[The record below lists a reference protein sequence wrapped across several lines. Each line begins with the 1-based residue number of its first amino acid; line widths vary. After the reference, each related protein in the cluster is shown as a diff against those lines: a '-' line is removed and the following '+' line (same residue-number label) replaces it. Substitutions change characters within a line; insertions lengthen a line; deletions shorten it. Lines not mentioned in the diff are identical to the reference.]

1 MAPLKPCLFFR
12 ISAMKSICFAGS
24 LFHRPVAWTLSA
36 LLGCA
41 IAPTAFASEPA
52 ATHGAAHA
60 PVAAAPAKAPA
71 HPPAPPAAHS
81 ETAAAEPP
89 PPSDTISRL
98 KAVIEKHSGKGGSV
112 SLRVG
117 DHVIAATDSQSP
129 PAADGHG
136 VEATHRPRRAKAPP
150 TTSSREYIRAR
161 AAVLSGHAAPEA
173 HAPSAGEHAEP
184 HWEHEGEN
192 GPQNWANLKPEFS
205 TCATG
210 KRQSPVHILETDAV
224 PGPAEVLKFDYRPSG
239 GSVVNNGH
247 TVQVDVTGNN
257 TLTVRGSVY
266 KLIQFHFHHPAEER
280 VNYKGFSMVAHLVH
294 QNAEG
299 QLAVVAVLIDP
310 GAENPL
316 IEQVWTRMPLDV
328 KDRVGLPAGLID
340 MNQVLPTDQRYYQFI
355 GSLTTPPCTEG
366 VLWLV
371 MKQPMTVSREQ
382 LQLFTKLYP
391 MNARPVQAL
400 NGRLVRESM

>member
-1 MAPLKPCLFFR
+1 MTPHRSTPPRLRPQALALYGLLTLLAP
-12 ISAMKSICFAGS
+12 
-24 LFHRPVAWTLSA
+24 HA
-36 LLGCA
+36 L
-41 IAPTAFASEPA
+41 A
-52 ATHGAAHA
+52 ADHGAAHGTE
-60 PVAAAPAKAPA
+60 PEHQPAAHAA
-71 HPPAPPAAHS
+71 APPAAHATPAHAPPAPAEPAHAES
-81 ETAAAEPP
+81 AAAAPP
-89 PPSDTISRL
+89 TNGQDTISRL
-98 KAVIEKHSGKGGSV
+98 KTVIEKHAGKIGNV
-112 SLRVG
+112 SLKVG
-117 DHVIAATDSQSP
+117 DHVIASTHAPSTAP
-129 PAADGHG
+129 PAEGAHG
-136 VEATHRPRRAKAPP
+136 GSEHKPRPAKA
-150 TTSSREYIRAR
+150 SSRASRDYIRTR

-173 HAPSAGEHAEP
+173 HGAAGGEHSET

-210 KRQSPVHILETDAV
+210 KRQSPVHILDTDTIA
-224 PGPAEVLKFDYRPSG
+224 GPAEVLKFDYKPSG

-247 TVQVDVTGNN
+247 TVQVDLAGNN
-257 TLTVRGSVY
+257 ILYVRGSAY

-294 QNAEG
+294 KNDEG

-310 GAENPL
+310 GTTNPL
-316 IEQVWTRMPLDV
+316 IEQIWTRMPLDV

-340 MNQVLPTDQRYYQFI
+340 MNQILPMDQRYYQFI

-371 MKQPMTVSREQ
+371 LKQPMTVSREQ
-382 LQLFTKLYP
+382 LKLFTHLYP

>member
-1 MAPLKPCLFFR
+1 MQSRHLSPRSLHPLALALSGLLTL
-12 ISAMKSICFAGS
+12 SA
-24 LFHRPVAWTLSA
+24 PVAW
-36 LLGCA
+36 
-41 IAPTAFASEPA
+41 ASSD
-52 ATHGAAHA
+52 HGAAHA
-60 PVAAAPAKAPA
+60 EAPVPKPAAAPAARAEPA
-71 HPPAPPAAHS
+71 HTEPGA
-81 ETAAAEPP
+81 TAA
-89 PPSDTISRL
+89 PSSGQDTISKL
-98 KAVIEKHSGKGGSV
+98 KAVIEKHSGKGGNV

-117 DHVIAATDSQSP
+117 GHVIAATNAHSAKPSAHDT
-129 PAADGHG
+129 HG
-136 VEATHRPRRAKAPP
+136 ASEHKPRAAKASPKA
-150 TTSSREYIRAR
+150 SRDYIRAR

-173 HAPSAGEHAEP
+173 HAAAGDEHAEP
-184 HWEHEGEN
+184 HWEHEGDN
-192 GPQNWANLKPEFS
+192 GPQNWAKLKPEFS

-210 KRQSPVHILETDAV
+210 KRQSPVHILETDTV
-224 PGPAEVLKFDYRPSG
+224 PGPAEVLKFDYQPSG

-247 TVQVDVTGNN
+247 TVQVDLAGNN
-257 TLTVRGSVY
+257 TLYVRGSAY

-294 QNAEG
+294 KNEEG

-310 GAENPL
+310 GAANPL

-340 MNQVLPTDQRYYQFI
+340 MNQLLPMDQRYYQFI

-371 MKQPMTVSREQ
+371 MKQPMTVSRDQ
-382 LQLFTKLYP
+382 LKLFTKLYP